1 MSRHDSTHYGY
12 HRGEVTIA
20 KTACGK
26 LSVAGKMIAVFSEKD
41 PASIPWAGA
50 GAEYVVES
58 TGVFTTQDKAAAH
71 TKGGAK
77 KVTITALK
85 IYTFIISTIQVI
97 ISAPSADAPMFV
109 MGVNHEKYDKS
120 LTVVSNASCT
130 TNCLAPLAK
139 VINDNFGILEGQYL
153 SVYRQYYIVYITQ
166 DRSATDVM
174 TPGQV

>member
-12 HRGEVTIA
+12 HRGDVTIA

-41 PASIPWAGA
+41 PASIPWAAA

-77 KVTITALK
+77 KVTANTII
-85 IYTFIISTIQVI
+85 IYIRNIHY
-97 ISAPSADAPMFV
+97 P
-109 MGVNHEKYDKS
+109 GHHLGS
-120 LTVVSNASCT
+120 LRRR
-130 TNCLAPLAK
+130 P
-139 VINDNFGILEGQYL
+139 
-153 SVYRQYYIVYITQ
+153 
-166 DRSATDVM
+166 DVRD
-174 TPGQV
+174 GR